1 MCLCVR
7 VFVCVMRARVSVCKN
22 TEEEEED
29 NNNKKKT
36 REKDIFSL
44 TRESKIQMS
53 LDILFYIVFVQLCAL
68 DYMRYY
74 ASVKSYTHRLRFVS
88 RHLEHFYRTF
98 QPRQCLRQIRRKK
111 ASSRERQT
119 E

>member
-22 TEEEEED
+22 TEEEED
-29 NNNKKKT
+29 NNKKKT

-53 LDILFYIVFVQLCAL
+53 LDILFYIVFVQLRAL
-68 DYMRYY
+68 DYMR
-74 ASVKSYTHRLRFVS
+74 
-88 RHLEHFYRTF
+88 
-98 QPRQCLRQIRRKK
+98 
-111 ASSRERQT
+111 
-119 E
+119 